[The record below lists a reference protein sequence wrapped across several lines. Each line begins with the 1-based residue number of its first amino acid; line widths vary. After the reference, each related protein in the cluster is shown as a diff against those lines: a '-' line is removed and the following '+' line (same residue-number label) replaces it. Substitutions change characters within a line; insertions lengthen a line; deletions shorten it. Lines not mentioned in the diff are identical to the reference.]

1 MILSRFIIGILI
13 LSSISCL
20 AYSCTISFQNIS
32 THGKTDLEDSQTP
45 TNETQATAT
54 IPAL

>member
-1 MILSRFIIGILI
+1 MILSRFIIGVL
-13 LSSISCL
+13 LFSSIVSL

-45 TNETQATAT
+45 TNDTQATAN